1 MDTFKCK
8 FIALQPGPIKG
19 MLLWCKYAHGLQL
32 SAYTDMLYALK
43 CDLIME
49 IEMAGFNIGTTELR
63 SHRSS
68 I

>member
-32 SAYTDMLYALK
+32 KSGL
-43 CDLIME
+43 
-49 IEMAGFNIGTTELR
+49 AG
-63 SHRSS
+63 
-68 I
+68 